1 MLIKRLVFIQMF
13 YLLAKSMFERL
24 NLFIFYISPYI
35 FEIKKMMNE
44 LHQAFV
50 TKTFAS

>member
-1 MLIKRLVFIQMF
+1 MLIKRLVFIQML
-13 YLLAKSMFERL
+13 YLLAKIMFEKL

-35 FEIKKMMNE
+35 FEMKKNDE
-44 LHQAFV
+44 WVHQAFV